1 MNYIKKNKKIIL
13 NILFSIF
20 TYISIILYL
29 GIYLKSYSYDFIIN
43 IIYFLILY
51 LYFKFDKNYDK
62 RTKRYSIILSIIL
75 SFILVVGNRV
85 NYAIINNIINIYDLK
100 NVFISIFIIAGFSL
114 IFYRIFCYMFIEIN
128 KIELV
133 DTKKEKGLSKK
144 FFLLMVIMMVGC
156 WGIYFLRYYPAI
168 LTPDSHYV
176 IHYSEFKIF
185 SDHHTFI
192 HTWFF
197 ALFFYIGKFIFSS
210 KIMGIAFYTIIQ
222 MILLATIFNIGINYF
237 YKNGLKK
244 IYCIILWLIFA
255 FSPLHGHYSVTLWRD
270 ILFSASFL
278 LIIISIY
285 ECTINKCCV
294 KFKYLLYFIIGC
306 FIMIFFRNNGI
317 YIYIFML
324 PFLFIFCYYKKKRMR
339 VLYLS
344 ILIIYFI
351 IKGPVFDLLNVER
364 SKTVEAYSIPLQQIS
379 RVIYSDEKLDKS
391 TIKKLEKYM
400 DVSKIKNNYKSYIS
414 DPIKGITNSD
424 NLSKD
429 SLGFLKVWV
438 SILFKY
444 PDTYI
449 EAYLSQTL
457 GYWYPSVDYWAVGT
471 QIKSINGWETVNC
484 HSLLSNKMTNFVDN
498 LKNNKLP
505 FGFFIWSIGLNVMI
519 ILFSTF
525 ILLYNREYKKLLAF
539 VPLCAL
545 WLSIMVASPVF
556 SELRYVYALF
566 ICAPFCLIIS
576 LINNK
581 KRKSS

>member
-1 MNYIKKNKKIIL
+1 
-13 NILFSIF
+13 
-20 TYISIILYL
+20 
-29 GIYLKSYSYDFIIN
+29 
-43 IIYFLILY
+43 
-51 LYFKFDKNYDK
+51 
-62 RTKRYSIILSIIL
+62 
-75 SFILVVGNRV
+75 
-85 NYAIINNIINIYDLK
+85 
-100 NVFISIFIIAGFSL
+100 
-114 IFYRIFCYMFIEIN
+114 
-128 KIELV
+128 
-133 DTKKEKGLSKK
+133 
-144 FFLLMVIMMVGC
+144 
-156 WGIYFLRYYPAI
+156 
-168 LTPDSHYV
+168 
-176 IHYSEFKIF
+176 
-185 SDHHTFI
+185 
-192 HTWFF
+192 
-197 ALFFYIGKFIFSS
+197 
-210 KIMGIAFYTIIQ
+210 
-222 MILLATIFNIGINYF
+222 
-237 YKNGLKK
+237 
-244 IYCIILWLIFA
+244 
-255 FSPLHGHYSVTLWRD
+255 
-270 ILFSASFL
+270 
-278 LIIISIY
+278 
-285 ECTINKCCV
+285 
-294 KFKYLLYFIIGC
+294 
-306 FIMIFFRNNGI
+306 
-317 YIYIFML
+317 ML

-400 DVSKIKNNYKSYIS
+400 DVSKIKNSYKSYIS

-484 HSLLSNKMTNFVDN
+484 HSLLNNNMTNFVDN
-498 LKNNKLP
+498 LKNNKLQ

-519 ILFSTF
+519 ILFSSF
-525 ILLYNREYKKLLAF
+525 ILLYNREYKKLLVF
-539 VPLCAL
+539 VPLYAL